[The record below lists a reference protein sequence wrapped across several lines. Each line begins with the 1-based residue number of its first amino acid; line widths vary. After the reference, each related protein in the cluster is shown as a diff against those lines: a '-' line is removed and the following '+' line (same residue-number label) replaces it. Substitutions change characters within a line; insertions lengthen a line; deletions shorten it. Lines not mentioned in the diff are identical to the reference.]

1 MVNKVKD
8 ILKGKIIKWEEKS
21 SKRHYIEIDKKDL
34 RSAAELLFRKL
45 ELRFCIATGLDNVK
59 NMEVLYHFSDDK
71 TGVVYSLR
79 VFTDRD
85 KGQIPSIADI
95 IKGATW
101 IEREMRELLGIEFTG
116 AADTSRLLLDPT
128 WPEGVYPLRKD
139 YEYGRKE
146 PRGEDSCR
154 RPNIKIE
161 ELTKNGKKTKII
173 PIGPYHPLQEEPEFF
188 ELMVQGEKVID
199 LNINLGYNHR
209 GIEKIAEGKHWDQ
222 VTFLVERICGICSC
236 SHPYA
241 YVNAVEDLLGL
252 EIPLRAKYVR
262 TVIAELER
270 VHSHLLWLGL
280 AGHFLGYNT
289 VWMWAW
295 KYRETVLDLCEQ
307 ISGNR
312 NHYAMMRI
320 GGVRKDIFNSEID
333 AMKEKTASLVPI
345 FDLFKGAVIDD
356 PVIHARTKNI
366 GVLSK
371 EEAINYCVTGPT
383 ARPSGL
389 DQDIRKIDILNGA
402 YQLVEWDVIVCQN
415 GDIFDKTVCRVLE
428 MYESVKIITQCLD
441 KLKGLKEGNI
451 WEEVREIPPGEGI
464 GRYEAPRGEVWHY
477 VRSDGGNTPVRHK
490 IRAPSY
496 MNVLSN
502 ELAAVGGDVSDA
514 AITLAAV
521 DPCYC
526 CTERM
531 QAVENGNVKYNWEE
545 LLRLSEEKTK
555 RLRGELR

>member
-1 MVNKVKD
+1 MINKVKD
-8 ILKGKIIKWEEKS
+8 ILQGKIIKWEEKS

-85 KGQIPSIADI
+85 KGKIPSIADI

-270 VHSHLLWLGL
+270 IHSHLLWLGL

-333 AMKEKTASLVPI
+333 GMKEKAASLVPI
-345 FDLFKGAVIDD
+345 LDLFKGAVIDD

-402 YQLVEWDVIVCQN
+402 YQLIEWDVIVCQN

-555 RLRGELR
+555 RLRGELK